1 MATQPSGTGIP
12 ASHSHAAEYRSIRS
26 DLVRV
31 FVLNAVYLALVLL
44 LYFYERRTG
53 ALAAWFSARL
63 QF

>member
-1 MATQPSGTGIP
+1 MANQTSGTGAS

-31 FVLNAVYLALVLL
+31 FALNAVYLALVLL
-44 LYFYERRTG
+44 LYYYERRSGVLT
-53 ALAAWFSARL
+53 AWFSERL